1 MKYLLTLLFFA
12 HISIYGQSVKLREIR
27 LKPNSKYF
35 NTTEKTIIY
44 PIIVTTNK
52 RADSLI
58 NSQIKDD
65 VFEIDEEKRN
75 INEILAEHI
84 NDYDLIN
91 LSYEITYNNDGLLS
105 FSIFSEGC
113 GAYCSSKETYFNFDI
128 KTGQKIT
135 ISDLLLTEKLN
146 SFRNIVFADKVK
158 ALTQYKIEESN
169 LANPNIDSTVV
180 NWALEQ
186 VDENCINS
194 VKIDDFSLSS
204 LNIEIN
210 DICEFPHAIRSQE
223 PSYELKYS
231 YLFISHFLRPKFR
244 NILMK

>member
-1 MKYLLTLLFFA
+1 MKYFLTLLLL
-12 HISIYGQSVKLREIR
+12 SQTSTYGQTAKFREIM
-27 LKPNSKYF
+27 LKPNSKYY
-35 NTTEKTIIY
+35 NTTDKTIIY

-52 RADSLI
+52 RVDSLI
-58 NSQIKDD
+58 NSQIKND
-65 VFEIDEEKRN
+65 VFETDDEKGS
-75 INEILAEHI
+75 INKILDEHI
-84 NDYDLIN
+84 NDYGLIN
-91 LSYEITYNNDGLLS
+91 LSYEITYNSYGLLS
-105 FSIFSEGC
+105 LSIFSEGC
-113 GAYCSSKETYFNFDI
+113 GAYCSSSETYFNFDT

-135 ISDLLLTEKLN
+135 ISDLLVTEKLD

-169 LANPNIDSTVV
+169 LSNLNIDSTTV

-204 LNIEIN
+204 FNIEIN

-231 YLFISHFLRPKFR
+231 YSFISHFLRPKFR